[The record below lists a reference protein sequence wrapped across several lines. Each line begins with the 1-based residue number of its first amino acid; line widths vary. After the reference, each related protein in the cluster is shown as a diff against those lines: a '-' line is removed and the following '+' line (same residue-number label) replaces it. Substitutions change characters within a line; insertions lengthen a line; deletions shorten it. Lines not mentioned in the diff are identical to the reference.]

1 MNKMRD
7 YSKMTQEHLHKKLEE
22 FAIQEKKLQDL
33 ERRKGILKNSVLE
46 LEKFCREEK
55 GVNPDE
61 ASGLEYMV
69 HEL

>member
-33 ERRKGILKNSVLE
+33 DLLGGSRSRRQKSPKMCW
-46 LEKFCREEK
+46 FCKPAHFWWVIE
-55 GVNPDE
+55 N
-61 ASGLEYMV
+61 
-69 HEL
+69 